1 MKSDYVEKIIKNCGG
16 KRTALIS
23 ILHKIQEEYNYL
35 PEDALKK
42 VARSLEIELPELY
55 GIATFYKSFSLVP
68 RGRNSITLCLG
79 TACHVRGGP
88 KILNEMKRLLKIEP
102 GETTPDRMFSL
113 NVVNCLGVCAIG
125 PVMMVN
131 GKFYG
136 EMNPLKSKR
145 LIEKLSKDTKGKGLG
160 HEKSRVSIRSGEVEE
175 GDSSETAAA

>member
-1 MKSDYVEKIIKNCGG
+1 MKSDYVEKVIKNYDG

-23 ILHKIQEEYNYL
+23 ILHKIQERYNYL
-35 PEDALKK
+35 PEEALKRVAK
-42 VARSLEIELPELY
+42 VLEIDLPELY
-55 GIATFYKSFSLVP
+55 GITTFYKSFSLIP
-68 RGRNSITLCLG
+68 RGKNSITICLG

-88 KILNEMKRLLKIEP
+88 KILKEMKNLLKIEP
-102 GETTPDRMFSL
+102 GETTPDMEFSL

-145 LIEKLSKDTKGKGLG
+145 LIEKLSRDGKRR
-160 HEKSRVSIRSGEVEE
+160 EVRS
-175 GDSSETAAA
+175 